1 MGNLIAGILEIS
13 LNGKN
18 LNAVGNFTLN
28 LGQRKREFLTGPD
41 RIHGYSEMPQVPSIS
56 GEIRDGDALS
66 ATNDILK
73 MTGATIIATVANGK
87 QYMFENAAYTGD
99 GNIETEEGKIQFE
112 AGAMSA
118 TEI

>member
-13 LNGKN
+13 VNGKN
-18 LNAVGNFTLN
+18 LNAIGSFTIN
-28 LGQRKREFLTGPD
+28 LGQNKREGLAGPD
-41 RIHGYSEMPQVPSIS
+41 RVHGYSEMPQVPSIS

-73 MTGATIIATVANGK
+73 MTGATIVATVANGK
-87 QYMFENAAYTGD
+87 QYMFENAFYTGD
-99 GNIETEEGKIQFE
+99 GDIETEEGKIQFE